1 MIQRSGAEGP
11 TVEWACESTYR
22 ADLAKLAALYAGNRE
37 AGERAF
43 EALDARAEEA
53 LPVDLAQL
61 DALLDDGHPTEA
73 WENAEASMETAAVDA
88 YARQCATW
96 RLRSRLRRRH
106 GMNARTRRTLRE
118 RVTLERGRNVWNRRD
133 LAATA
138 TRTGRRGHNRRPA
151 GARPRGRRATTRT
164 ASRGS
169 PSGDS
174 DEPAPPLGRRHNEVE
189 RWGR

>member
-53 LPVDLAQL
+53 LPVDFAQL

-106 GMNARTRRTLRE
+106 GMSQRARRTLRE
-118 RVTLERGRNVWNRRD
+118 RVVLERGRNRWTRRD
-133 LAATA
+133 LAAA
-138 TRTGRRGHNRRPA
+138 VSRPKRRHDRRPA
-151 GARPRGRRATTRT
+151 GARPRGRRATRT

-169 PSGDS
+169 LSDP
-174 DEPAPPLGRRHNEVE
+174 DEPEPPLGRRHSEVE
-189 RWGR
+189 RWGG